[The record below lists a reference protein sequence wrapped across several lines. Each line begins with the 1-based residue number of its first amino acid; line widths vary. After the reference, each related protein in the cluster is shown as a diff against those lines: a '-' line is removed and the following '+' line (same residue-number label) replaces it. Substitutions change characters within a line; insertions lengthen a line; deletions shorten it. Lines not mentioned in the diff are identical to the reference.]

1 MLQVLF
7 HSCRSKALRAGLLE
21 ADTAPC
27 KVAVRLTEVAHAA
40 VCIRQL
46 RSSSIGAALRHA
58 AHRHI
63 AACRLSAAWPAASD
77 TKKPKVFMCLFAG
90 RLVSVRGTVVRVSG
104 IRPLVVQMD
113 FACSKCGTA
122 TSCSFPDGKFTPPQ
136 ARCRASVVLLQP
148 VPGCI
153 PTGAWLARHAH
164 MQWFPCWT

>member
-1 MLQVLF
+1 MGLVTLPIPLPAVLQVLF
-7 HSCRSKALRAGLLE
+7 HSFRSKALRAGLLE

-46 RSSSIGAALRHA
+46 RSSSIGAALRRA
-58 AHRHI
+58 VHRHS
-63 AACRLSAAWPAASD
+63 AAFGRSAAWPAVTA
-77 TKKPKVFMCLFAG
+77 TMKPNVLTRLLAG

-122 TSCSFPDGKFTPPQ
+122 TACSFPDGKFTPPQ
-136 ARCRASVVLLQP
+136 ARCRARVVFLQP
-148 VPGCI
+148 VSGCI
-153 PTGAWLARHAH
+153 LPGA
-164 MQWFPCWT
+164 